1 MGYCVL
7 SLTVVSICFSFAV
20 ECSMEAY
27 AKIGRNKA
35 LLECCSKEIKYGG
48 LFILLPLVNVM
59 IELST
64 LVVSSLQYF
73 YLNSVSYHHI
83 Q

>member
-7 SLTVVSICFSFAV
+7 SLTVVAVCFSFAV

-48 LFILLPLVNVM
+48 LL
-59 IELST
+59 
-64 LVVSSLQYF
+64 YC
-73 YLNSVSYHHI
+73 YLWLT
-83 Q
+83 